1 MCYTGKGRRDVTAT
15 TMAPTMVATVLTPI
29 EQIRVDVA
37 AQGVYSTLH
46 RTSIDDVLN
55 DLRGQRAEAV
65 LLSASRYDSRSSARM
80 AEMVREFPRIPTFA
94 LLSDVQRSTPQS
106 VHALGQIGVRTLID
120 VRQPSG
126 WIALRHRLME
136 EQANDVQRL
145 ALGVL
150 NLDLVGAPADCWQF
164 FELLFTHRP
173 HIASVRQM
181 GRGMNILPT
190 TLMSRF
196 YRAQLPSP
204 KRYIDIGRLIRAAR
218 LLENTGLSVT
228 TVAGQLDYSSPQAF
242 SRHVRCLYG
251 ISPVKFRQQFTG
263 ESMLQRFREEL
274 ILPYADILR
283 VFHPVEANPGWI
295 PKLMVPS
302 FTPKLAASSLRSA
315 SRSSASLLGILPLQS

>member
-1 MCYTGKGRRDVTAT
+1 MRSTRKGRRHMTAMALPT
-15 TMAPTMVATVLTPI
+15 TVATVLTPI
-29 EQIRVDVA
+29 ERIRVDVA

-46 RTSIDDVLN
+46 RSSIEDVLD
-55 DLRGQRAEAV
+55 DLRDQRAEAV
-65 LLSASRYDSRSSARM
+65 LLSASRYDSHSSARM
-80 AEMVREFPRIPTFA
+80 AEMVREFPRVPTFA
-94 LLSDVQRSTPQS
+94 LLSDVQKSTPQS

-145 ALGVL
+145 ALGAL
-150 NLDLVGAPADCWQF
+150 NLDLVGSPADCWQF

-173 HIASVRQM
+173 HIATVRQM
-181 GRGMNILPT
+181 GRYMNILPT

-242 SRHVRCLYG
+242 SRHVRCLCG
-251 ISPVKFRQQFTG
+251 MSPVKFRQKFTG
-263 ESMLQRFREEL
+263 ELLLQQFREEL
-274 ILPYADILR
+274 VLPYLDILR

-295 PKLMVPS
+295 PKTAIPA
-302 FTPKLAASSLRSA
+302 FTPKQMASSPRSA
-315 SRSSASLLGILPLQS
+315 SRLSVPPPGSLPLQS